1 MGNQSAR
8 GVQRLIN
15 ATRYSWLGFKT
26 AYKSEEAFRLE
37 AALSIVLIPAGI
49 YLGATGVEKALLACS
64 VILVLI
70 VELLNTGIEFV
81 VDRFGDEIHKF
92 SGAAKDVGSAAVFLA
107 LVDVCVVWMLILFF

>member
-1 MGNQSAR
+1 MGNHSTRGLKRLVSA
-8 GVQRLIN
+8 
-15 ATRYSWLGFKT
+15 TKYSWLGFKT

-37 AALSIVLIPAGI
+37 ATLSVILIPAGI
-49 YLGATGVEKALLACS
+49 YLGASGLEKALLSCS

-107 LVDVCVVWMLILFF
+107 LVNVCAVWALILIF